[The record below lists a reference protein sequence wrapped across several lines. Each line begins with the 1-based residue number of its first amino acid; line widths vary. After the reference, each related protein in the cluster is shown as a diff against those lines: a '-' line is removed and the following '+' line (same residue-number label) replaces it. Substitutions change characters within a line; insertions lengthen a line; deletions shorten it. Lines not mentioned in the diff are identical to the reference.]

1 MNIVHLTSAHP
12 RFDIRIFHKMC
23 TSLAAHGHAV
33 MLVVAD
39 GKGDE
44 TRGGVHIQD
53 AGASRGRL
61 DRISR
66 APWRVL
72 RKALTLDADIYHLH
86 DPELIPVGL
95 KLKRLGKRVVFDSHE
110 DVPKQMLGKPY
121 LNKPALWMI
130 SKTLSLYER
139 WACRQFDGII
149 AATPYIRNK
158 FLKINPNSVDINNFP
173 LVDEL
178 SNEVPWENKQAEICY
193 VGGISAIR
201 GIREAVQAM
210 ELVQS
215 VAKLNLCGE
224 FGEPELKKAVKSLSG
239 WAHVHEHGFVDRSG
253 VREVLGRSVAG
264 VVAFHPAPNHVD
276 AQPNK
281 MFEYMSAC
289 IPVIASNFALWIDI
303 IEGNQ
308 CGLCVDPLKPEEI
321 ASAIDYLMAHPD
333 EARRMGQNGRRA
345 VLDRYNWSIEE
356 GKLLTF
362 YEELLNR
369 LAK

>member
-33 MLVVAD
+33 CLVVAD

-44 TRGGVHIQD
+44 THGGVHILD

-66 APWRVL
+66 APRRVL
-72 RKALTLDADIYHLH
+72 ERALTLDADIYHLH
-86 DPELIPVGL
+86 DPELIPIGL
-95 KLKRLGKRVVFDSHE
+95 KLKRLGKRVIFDSHE

-121 LNKPALWMI
+121 LNKPALWVI
-130 SKTLSLYER
+130 SKTLSVYER

-149 AATPYIRNK
+149 AATPYIRDK
-158 FLKINPNSVDINNFP
+158 FLTINPNSADINNFP

-178 SNEVPWENKQAEICY
+178 SNEIPWENKQAEICY

-201 GIREAVQAM
+201 GIRETVLAM
-210 ELVQS
+210 ELLQS
-215 VAKLNLCGE
+215 VVTLNLCGE
-224 FGEPELKKAVKSLSG
+224 FSEPELKKAVKSLSG
-239 WAHVHEHGFVDRSG
+239 WACVHERGFVDRAG

-264 VVAFHPAPNHVD
+264 IVTLHPVINYLD
-276 AQPNK
+276 ALPIK
-281 MFEYMSAC
+281 MFEYMAAG
-289 IPVIASNFALWIDI
+289 IPVIASNFPLWGDI
-303 IEGNQ
+303 VEGNQ
-308 CGLCVDPLKPEEI
+308 CGLIVNPLKPDEI
-321 ASAIDYLMAHPD
+321 AGAIDYLMTHPD

-345 VLDRYNWSIEE
+345 ILDRYNWAIEE
-356 GKLLTF
+356 SKLLVF
-362 YEELLNR
+362 YKKMLNR
-369 LAK
+369 VTA